1 MARFAVRSRLASP
14 RTPSVP
20 NNRGMSPAPEGVGS
34 ALREL
39 RSLAGL
45 LEAGLLALLDPGVA
59 AEEAFLLQARAVVL
73 EVDLV
78 QRTSDAEAQRTGLA
92 RGAAAG
98 DAGDHVVAAEQVEHL
113 ERVVDELLVKLV
125 REVFLERAAV
135 HREGA
140 AAGDEP
146 HAGDGLLAAADGRAG
161 HVEHGARG
169 AGDRRVRGGLGGVG
183 RDDLVGDGVCDLRH
197 WWSP

>member
-1 MARFAVRSRLASP
+1 
-14 RTPSVP
+14 
-20 NNRGMSPAPEGVGS
+20 MSLAPEGVGS

-59 AEEAFLLQARAVVL
+59 AEEARLLEARSVVL

-78 QRTSDAEAQRTGLA
+78 QRTRDSEAQRTGLA

-113 ERVVDELLVKLV
+113 ERVVDELLVELV
-125 REVFLERAAV
+125 REVVLERAAV
-135 HREGA
+135 HGEAA
-140 AAGDEP
+140 AAGDDA
-146 HAGDGLLAAADGRAG
+146 HAGDGLLAAADGRARD
-161 HVEHGARG
+161 VEHGARG
-169 AGDRRVRGGLGGVG
+169 ARGRRTGRGLGRVG
-183 RDDLVGDGVCDLRH
+183 GDDL
-197 WWSP
+197 